1 MRELFGFM
9 AASNA
14 TLDLDTSAEGPGG
27 AHAGEA
33 RRPPAASMPR
43 MRQPATASAA
53 CGAAPQ
59 DGAPRPLYVV
69 LACMRDIRRRAD
81 RTDTGFDPLRDTV
94 RRGAGVMSGRPRAR
108 GAPAWPMTALSC
120 SFAVTAYA

>member
-94 RRGAGVMSGRPRAR
+94 RRGAGAVMI
-108 GAPAWPMTALSC
+108 W
-120 SFAVTAYA
+120 